1 MAQWEKEA
9 ASSPVLLGAIAR
21 HYKSL
26 GKDGEAER
34 LLLQYIE
41 RWPEFWAYATLAEI
55 YQQKHNTSRWL
66 EVLDRFLAQTDD
78 PGLNQAQV
86 RVAIATYYMDQ
97 KQWEKARPYADAAAE
112 TGEAWALVCAQTCA
126 EGRNDWEQAEKWA
139 RATSERYPSVAWD
152 RWFNL
157 CRKSGTGDVDAAV
170 ALASQWVAENMQ
182 GAPSDPLERI
192 TSFYLSSF
200 ELKKAL
206 PILERLYRRSPS
218 AEACALAW
226 LVADLLDDHA
236 ARDRYFELMATRHK
250 TESPRTAATW
260 RRLHDA
266 VKRDGGGSLDLR
278 AIADERD
285 SSHPNRAWLN
295 DFIIG
300 MFLEKRGR
308 PVEAREFLQRAA
320 GRPPSDV
327 RLAFDTGLIEE
338 IAESVAAVARDT
350 IRKIDQH
357 ATGPKSAAN
366 PAP

>member
-1 MAQWEKEA
+1 MPTPPPRPAQPGPLSVLRPVPKA
-9 ASSPVLLGAIAR
+9 ATTGSRP
-21 HYKSL
+21 KS
-26 GKDGEAER
+26 GPA
-34 LLLQYIE
+34 
-41 RWPEFWAYATLAEI
+41 PPA
-55 YQQKHNTSRWL
+55 S
-66 EVLDRFLAQTDD
+66 
-78 PGLNQAQV
+78 
-86 RVAIATYYMDQ
+86 
-97 KQWEKARPYADAAAE
+97 
-112 TGEAWALVCAQTCA
+112 
-126 EGRNDWEQAEKWA
+126 
-139 RATSERYPSVAWD
+139 RYPSVAWD

-308 PVEAREFLQRAA
+308 PVEAREFLQR
-320 GRPPSDV
+320 RPDALHPTCGWRS
-327 RLAFDTGLIEE
+327 T
-338 IAESVAAVARDT
+338 RD
-350 IRKIDQH
+350 
-357 ATGPKSAAN
+357 
-366 PAP
+366 